1 MFIEEPSL
9 FGTLVR
15 EIDSILQAPLN
26 QTEQEN
32 SNRETDLFD
41 VLGELAEFITEDEL
55 QEPETSTQDAEPST
69 PDAELV

>member
-15 EIDSILQAPLN
+15 EIDSILQAPVN

-32 SNRETDLFD
+32 LNRETDLFD

-55 QEPETSTQDAEPST
+55 QEPETST

>member
-55 QEPETSTQDAEPST
+55 QEP
-69 PDAELV
+69 